1 MIVGQRLTSD
11 DHRMDDTGMPRE
23 LRSGRLMGWCF
34 TILCTDDVPALQV
47 LNSDGKWIQAPPVL
61 SMLSSAT
68 VTIPASATLASCF
81 SSASGVQRITFKW
94 SSNRTSLL
102 PTAAADTSLALLSL
116 DAAAASLRD
125 LRISGSSLTSGVLY
139 TLQVSG
145 CMEADPL
152 ICGVAET
159 SLALRDQPLEGGV
172 RAS

>member
-1 MIVGQRLTSD
+1 MVSNFLGQISEVFLFEVVRAAAPIPS
-11 DHRMDDTGMPRE
+11 
-23 LRSGRLMGWCF
+23 
-34 TILCTDDVPALQV
+34 I
-47 LNSDGKWIQAPPVL
+47 KIQAPPVL

-94 SSNRTSLL
+94 SNNRTSLL

-116 DAAAASLRD
+116 DAEAASLRD
-125 LRISGSSLTSGVLY
+125 LRISGTSLTSGVLY
-139 TLQVSG
+139 SLQVSG

-152 ICGVAET
+152 ICGVAEI